1 MKLIPVSMGFSSS
14 KLAISWA
21 VSVRD
26 LLTKYGSRVFI
37 IGVENSENSK
47 IRAKLYYVYRNLVQ
61 HDDVATMFL
70 DDSKSYWPETIVSMR
85 RYYEH
90 KNLIR
95 ELDKS
100 FKEIIC

>member
-26 LLTKYGSRVFI
+26 LLTKYGSRVFV
-37 IGVENSENSK
+37 GNSENCK
-47 IRAKLYYVYRNLVQ
+47 RRAKLYYVYRNLVQ